1 MSYVATS
8 SSAIVTT
15 STGAATVYSGVHNG
29 LIQTITIACA
39 GTTSTADVVITGE
52 TSGAAI
58 LTKANLTKSVTNTF
72 HPRAQAHAVADG
84 ATTSGVV
91 LTKVPLAQ
99 DRIKVVMLGGGNAQS
114 YTVRYFIV

>member
-1 MSYVATS
+1 MSYVQTS
-8 SSAIVTT
+8 SSTITT
-15 STGAATVYSGVHNG
+15 SATGAATVYSGVHNG
-29 LIQTITIACA
+29 LIQTITVTCV
-39 GTTSTADVVITGE
+39 GTTSTADIVCTGE

-58 LTKANLTKSVTNTF
+58 LTKANLTKSATNTF

-91 LTKVPLAQ
+91 LTKVPLAN
-99 DRIKVVMLGGGNAQS
+99 DRIKVVMAGGGNAQS